1 MVDETRPMSVAGRKL
16 MIAIPAYDGKLNIK
30 SAFALANLAP
40 TAAKYG
46 VEIHLTQVS
55 GCSIITKA
63 RNALV
68 GNFMRS
74 DCTDLLFIDA
84 DVVVKADDIL
94 RLLALSTN
102 KDVTAGIYTRRA
114 SDRKFF
120 LDFFLDEDNQLIF
133 DENGMVQ
140 VLHIGT
146 GFMMIRRHVLEKMI
160 AAHPEWAYTG
170 NDGVIKDYEVFAFA
184 VQDGEYVGEDYLFC
198 RRAYEHGFDVFLDPS
213 ICLPHIGTEE
223 FSRDFIEDVL
233 KPLRKPK
240 LAVSNG

>member
-1 MVDETRPMSVAGRKL
+1 MAEEAKPINIAGRKL

-30 SAFALANLAP
+30 TSFALATLAVK
-40 TAAKYG
+40 AAEHG
-46 VEIHLTQVS
+46 VRLSLTQVS

-68 GNFMRS
+68 GDFLKS
-74 DCTDLLFIDA
+74 DCTDLLFVDA
-84 DVVVKADDIL
+84 DVVINADDVL
-94 RLLALSTN
+94 RLLALSTD

-120 LDFFLDEDNQLIF
+120 LDFYVDENNELVF
-133 DENGMVQ
+133 DKNGMVQ

-146 GFMMIRRHVLEKMI
+146 GFMMIRRHVLEHMVK
-160 AAHPEWAYTG
+160 AHPEWAYVA
-170 NDGVIKDYEVFAFA
+170 NDGVSKDYDIFAFA
-184 VQDGEYVGEDYLFC
+184 VQNGEYVGEDYLFC
-198 RRAYEHGFDVFLDPS
+198 RRAYEHGFTVFLDPS
-213 ICLPHIGTEE
+213 ISLPHVGTEE
-223 FSRDFIEDVL
+223 FSRNFIEDVL

>member
-84 DVVVKADDIL
+84 DVVVNADDIL

-170 NDGVIKDYEVFAFA
+170 NDGATKDYEVFAFA
-184 VQDGEYVGEDYLFC
+184 VQRSE
-198 RRAYEHGFDVFLDPS
+198 RAHV
-213 ICLPHIGTEE
+213 
-223 FSRDFIEDVL
+223 
-233 KPLRKPK
+233 
-240 LAVSNG
+240 